1 LPPRPTADVPSFPP
15 GVLNVDKAAGETSF
29 AVVNRLRRLTGAHRV
44 GHAGTLDP
52 LATGVL
58 PILFESATRLAEF
71 ALRLEKTYVAD
82 IHLGYTTATDDAE
95 AEREPVGD
103 PGRLT
108 ADDLTQ
114 ALTAFSGRILQE
126 PPAFSAVKVDGKRAY
141 KLARQGEDPRPK
153 AREVEVYE
161 VRLLE
166 FTPGSKVHY
175 HGLTAHWTLGV
186 LIEAVTGRDFR
197 DVIRE
202 TVAEPLGLGRELYVG
217 LPESEFARTADMHEP
232 TAKGDGYQPSAEPN
246 TADWRRGGAPGGAG
260 YGTARAMAAL
270 YQMMLA
276 GGELNGTRIIS
287 PLSFFHSQVIVSGG
301 PCGGSHLRAASDHFT
316 GSPGSSPIIK
326 SPR

>member
-1 LPPRPTADVPSFPP
+1 MREDRSASGNTRIGRIQAADARTDRRDLPPFPA

-29 AVVNRLRRLTGAHRV
+29 AVVSRLRRLTGAHRV

-71 ALRLEKTYVAD
+71 ALRLPKTYVAD

-108 ADDLTQ
+108 AADLTQ

-166 FTPGSKVHY
+166 FTPGGEAVARVEVRCGSGTYLRSIARDLGRRLEVGGY
-175 HGLTAHWTLGV
+175 LGRLVRTAYGGLTIEDAVQAADLATPEQVRGRLLPAEVILPHMERVRLNVEQEAMVRQGRAVRVLPEPGPGFLRAHDS
-186 LIEAVTGRDFR
+186 TGRL
-197 DVIRE
+197 
-202 TVAEPLGLGRELYVG
+202 VALGHADPLRRTFV
-217 LPESEFARTADMHEP
+217 PE
-232 TAKGDGYQPSAEPN
+232 KV
-246 TADWRRGGAPGGAG
+246 
-260 YGTARAMAAL
+260 
-270 YQMMLA
+270 
-276 GGELNGTRIIS
+276 
-287 PLSFFHSQVIVSGG
+287 LS
-301 PCGGSHLRAASDHFT
+301 
-316 GSPGSSPIIK
+316 
-326 SPR
+326 